1 MKKNRIASFALI
13 VLTAVAGLTCR
24 PNIGLGGQ
32 IDIVPP
38 EGEITYPDA
47 GETPIRGSFVLKGTA
62 SDDDG
67 IESITVVFEN
77 IETKARSS
85 VYTAEGF
92 TVGSTP
98 ARWTVN
104 VANEATGAEEAP
116 HELVKIYP
124 IPDGEY
130 TAILTVTDKGGKSTT
145 VTKNYKIDNT
155 PPVFI
160 VSRPSTVVNISGD
173 SDPQA
178 DGYGATFSVIGQ
190 AGERNTVEKL
200 NVLIPDTTPLI
211 NLSNMFV
218 GNNINA
224 QVAVYGTEPNALYD
238 LQAEDRSKPIKGQLY
253 LYDNAREYKYMDIDS
268 HNGIHI
274 AAFDSNDGDLKY
286 FYLPS
291 YGSSNS
297 DLKSMT
303 VDAAFSVG
311 QWTQIKVRND
321 KPYIAYYNNT
331 EAGQRSAIKLAVA
344 EGTVVNGGIGTV
356 AAGVDAQGFVT
367 GKWDCMTVPTIT
379 PAQGGTPK
387 FKKVNL
393 GFDTQGRPVLGYL
406 GDNIEFGKWLDE

>member
-98 ARWTVN
+98 ASWTVN
-104 VANEATGAEEAP
+104 VANEATETEPG

-130 TAILTVTDKGGKSTT
+130 TAILTVTDKGGKSTAF
-145 VTKNYKIDNT
+145 TKNYKIDNT
-155 PPVFI
+155 PPVFL
-160 VSRPSTVVNISGD
+160 VSRPSTVVKISGD

-200 NVLIPDTTPLI
+200 NVLIPDTKPQI

-268 HNGIHI
+268 NNGIHI
-274 AAFDSNDGDLKY
+274 AAFDSGDGDLKY

-291 YGSSNS
+291 YSST
-297 DLKSMT
+297 DLKAMT

-311 QWTQIKVRND
+311 QWTQIKVRD
-321 KPYIAYYNNT
+321 GKPYIAYYSNT

-344 EGTVVNGGIGTV
+344 EGAVVNGGIGTV

>member
-98 ARWTVN
+98 ASWTVN

-130 TAILTVTDKGGKSTT
+130 TAILTVTDKSGKSTT

-155 PPVFI
+155 PPVFL
-160 VSRPSTVVNISGD
+160 VSRPSTVVKISGD
-173 SDPQA
+173 
-178 DGYGATFSVIGQ
+178 
-190 AGERNTVEKL
+190 
-200 NVLIPDTTPLI
+200 
-211 NLSNMFV
+211 
-218 GNNINA
+218 
-224 QVAVYGTEPNALYD
+224 
-238 LQAEDRSKPIKGQLY
+238 
-253 LYDNAREYKYMDIDS
+253 
-268 HNGIHI
+268 
-274 AAFDSNDGDLKY
+274 
-286 FYLPS
+286 
-291 YGSSNS
+291 
-297 DLKSMT
+297 
-303 VDAAFSVG
+303 
-311 QWTQIKVRND
+311 
-321 KPYIAYYNNT
+321 
-331 EAGQRSAIKLAVA
+331 
-344 EGTVVNGGIGTV
+344 
-356 AAGVDAQGFVT
+356 
-367 GKWDCMTVPTIT
+367 
-379 PAQGGTPK
+379 
-387 FKKVNL
+387 
-393 GFDTQGRPVLGYL
+393 
-406 GDNIEFGKWLDE
+406 